1 MADTIR
7 RMDYFYAMVND
18 KPGQAVK
25 IVEALAADGVGMVAF
40 SGFRQ
45 GKKKS
50 QIVFVPED
58 AKAFRKLAKKMGL
71 DISKTKTGF
80 LLQGEDK
87 TGALS
92 RVFGRPAKKKINVT
106 AIDAVASGAGRYGA
120 VLWVKQKHVKK
131 AAKALGAK

>member
-1 MADTIR
+1 MAETIR

-18 KPGQAVK
+18 KPGQAAK
-25 IVEALAADGVGMVAF
+25 IVEALAVDGVGMVAF
-40 SGFRQ
+40 SGFPQ

-87 TGALS
+87 TGALA
-92 RVFGRPAKKKINVT
+92 RVFGRLAKKKINVT